1 MEHCNFQNSG
11 TCFITVICFQILH
24 LYSTVNKTTSIT
36 TPSKDYTEN
45 FTYLYH
51 NIGRI
56 SSHTYKNLA
65 TTRPTL
71 STHKHFQAP
80 TLWLSNQWV
89 QETSQVVSILE
100 GEKGDLFPVHWSS
113 YGYRWLFPQ
122 HCTALTTFPFFPSHI
137 SSKLGWRRG
146 NLQEMLKC
154 EKCMYW

>member
-1 MEHCNFQNSG
+1 MNSLFYTNSFLFLGYLKLSIATTLHIKTSTEQLQFPYDVHFTTNVTIQQYRNYYSLMEHCNFQNSG
-11 TCFITVICFQILH
+11 TCFITVICFQTLH
-24 LYSTVNKTTSIT
+24 LYSTVNKTTGIT

-80 TLWLSNQWV
+80 TL
-89 QETSQVVSILE
+89 
-100 GEKGDLFPVHWSS
+100 
-113 YGYRWLFPQ
+113 
-122 HCTALTTFPFFPSHI
+122 
-137 SSKLGWRRG
+137 
-146 NLQEMLKC
+146 
-154 EKCMYW
+154 